1 MCLIFVVAVRV
12 TGHTKIVRNFYMEKL
27 KPTLAAVSSYN
38 FLESCMDSLL
48 GGDFVVFIRGY
59 YEMVNDSISD
69 TVIYI
74 GNTSFLLSNITAFI

>member
-48 GGDFVVFIRGY
+48 GV
-59 YEMVNDSISD
+59 
-69 TVIYI
+69 T
-74 GNTSFLLSNITAFI
+74 LLFSLGGTMKW